1 MTGID
6 NGTEIRYYM
15 RMRAKHARTLAAIFH
30 RPVLGTIKWAD
41 IEALLIA
48 AGAEREEREGSRVA
62 FVLNG
67 QVHVF
72 HRPHPSPDT
81 DKGAV
86 ASVKRILE
94 SNGVKP

>member
-1 MTGID
+1 
-6 NGTEIRYYM
+6 M
-15 RMRAKHARTLAAIFH
+15 RGKHTRTLKAIFQ
-30 RPVLGTIKWAD
+30 RPVSGTIKWTD
-41 IEALLIA
+41 IESLLVAL
-48 AGAEREEREGSRVA
+48 GAERMQRAGSRVA
-62 FVLNG
+62 FLWNG

-94 SNGVKP
+94 SNGVTP